1 MGYSR
6 SSGRKGECRMTK
18 LIAIAGSLALCSA
31 ASALELGTNE
41 ERMSFK
47 KCLAV
52 IQKTAR
58 DARIAPVNIVETRAM
73 RMVRFS
79 VVDGW
84 ILITCGGG
92 VMKVTTSQ
100 RKCGVDV
107 DC

>member
-1 MGYSR
+1 MKKFIG
-6 SSGRKGECRMTK
+6 
-18 LIAIAGSLALCSA
+18 IAGSLALCSA
-31 ASALELGTNE
+31 ASAFEVGTNE
-41 ERMSFK
+41 EAMSFRR
-47 KCLAV
+47 CLAV

-58 DARIAPVNIVETRAM
+58 DAGTAPVNITDTRVM
-73 RMVRFS
+73 RMVRFP

-84 ILITCGGG
+84 ILITCAGG